1 MRRTFSTINF
11 DIDLHFMTAFAILFG
26 VPCTRAFP
34 IASYSD
40 GICLLKVLLGYSMDT
55 FTFVDF
61 NGETVSIAGEILDE
75 TFDGIGLEVFGNV
88 LV

>member
-1 MRRTFSTINF
+1 
-11 DIDLHFMTAFAILFG
+11 
-26 VPCTRAFP
+26 
-34 IASYSD
+34 
-40 GICLLKVLLGYSMDT
+40 MDT

-61 NGETVSIAGEILDE
+61 NGETVSIVGEILDE